1 MYTYFHYGDQSQ
13 LALQVSLG
21 IICVFCVLVYV
32 LSSKNPSAFVFR
44 ENFIESVLMK
54 LSYLMIVWEDKTRTY
69 IPFMETNHHLYY
81 KCHWGSFVFF
91 VFSHMFCRQKTLLYF
106 VFRRNFIKF
115 VLMKLSY
122 IMIVGGRRKH
132 AYLFPLWRPITIRIT
147 SVIEIICVFCVLAHV
162 LSSKNLFAFRFFF
175 FLIVCGTNHHL
186 H

>member
-69 IPFMETNHHLYY
+69 IPFMETNHLLYY

-91 VFSHMFCRQKTLLYF
+91 VFSHMFFRQKTLLYF

-132 AYLFPLWRPITIRIT
+132 AYLSPYGDQLPFALQVSLR
-147 SVIEIICVFCVLAHV
+147 SFVCFVFSHMFCRQKTFLPFVF
-162 LSSKNLFAFRFFF
+162 SFF
-175 FLIVCGTNHHL
+175 
-186 H
+186 